1 MDRDIFADRDLL
13 DAYNYVVEN
22 FDLSEIEAIIDMLR
36 DHIDNYAEQFN
47 QMDRDLG
54 DLH

>member
-1 MDRDIFADRDLL
+1 MDDIFVDKDIF
-13 DAYNYVVEN
+13 DAFSYVVDN
-22 FDLSEIEAIIDMLR
+22 FSLSEIDTIIDLLR
-36 DHIDNYAEQFN
+36 EHIDNYAEQFN